1 MKPQPGPG
9 TLWPLLGVLVTIWG
23 LNYLFV
29 TVGLTGS
36 GPLWLA
42 TLRSGIGLAGMV
54 ILVTAARGW
63 TVFDLRAKRDA
74 LLLGIPNTALFFGL
88 WFLAARSVP
97 PGIAS
102 VVIYTFPLWVALLSA
117 PVLGRPLP
125 AVAWASVALGFVG
138 VALIAQFWSLA
149 GVSVPVVAIVE
160 LGAASVSWAFGT
172 VLFQRRFRS
181 PEILPASAFQLAGG
195 FAALLGASV
204 VLAPSSLPTPTW
216 DVIASA
222 LWLGLAGTAVGY
234 AIWFTLLDRTPAAQI
249 SAYLFLVPV
258 VALTASAVFF
268 GERLSLLQAVG
279 VGCVL
284 VAIYGIGRA
293 YLQPWPHRDP
303 PARPGPG
310 PPRQGETASRGSG
323 GS

>member
-1 MKPQPGPG
+1 MCGFRPPREAATGPG

-42 TLRSGIGLAGMV
+42 TLRSGIGLTGMV

-149 GVSVPVVAIVE
+149 GVSGAGRGDRRTWGRIRE
-160 LGAASVSWAFGT
+160 LGVRDRA
-172 VLFQRRFRS
+172 
-181 PEILPASAFQLAGG
+181 LPA
-195 FAALLGASV
+195 ALSV
-204 VLAPSSLPTPTW
+204 TG
-216 DVIASA
+216 D
-222 LWLGLAGTAVGY
+222 
-234 AIWFTLLDRTPAAQI
+234 PA
-249 SAYLFLVPV
+249 
-258 VALTASAVFF
+258 
-268 GERLSLLQAVG
+268 GERLPTRRGICSAVG
-279 VGCVL
+279 RIGGTGAVVPAHSHLGRHRLGPMVGAGRDRRRVCDL
-284 VAIYGIGRA
+284 V
-293 YLQPWPHRDP
+293 H
-303 PARPGPG
+303 PARPDPGGPDQRLSLSR
-310 PPRQGETASRGSG
+310 PRGRADRLGRVLR
-323 GS
+323 